1 MRIAMLY
8 TRLRAEEQLLLDAFA
23 GVGVRVD
30 AIDTRTV
37 VQQLDEPGAWL
48 AYDAVFDRSLS
59 LTASLTIGRV
69 LDAWGVRC
77 VNPIGTIEVC
87 SDKLRT
93 SIELVRRGVPTPRVR
108 VATSPAAALEAIEAM
123 GYPVVLKPTIG
134 SWGRLVARVN
144 DRDAAEALIEH
155 RDTLGSVQHGVFYIQ
170 EHIDKPGRDIRVFVI
185 GGEPVA
191 AITRTSEHWVTNT
204 ARGARAANC
213 PPTEEISGVAA
224 RAAAAV
230 GGDAVAIDLLECP
243 RRGVLVNEINHS
255 MEFRNSIATTGVD
268 IPGLLVRR
276 VLEAAREGAR
286 RREAAGV
293 GAMPIGAPGAAQQ
306 VEAVGA

>member
-8 TRLRAEEQLLLDAFA
+8 TRLRAEEQLLLDAFRDA
-23 GVGVRVD
+23 GIAAE

-37 VQQLDEPGAWL
+37 AQGLDEPGPWL
-48 AYDAVFDRSLS
+48 GFDAVFDRSLS

-69 LDAWGVRC
+69 LESWGVRC
-77 VNPIGTIEVC
+77 VNPIATVEAC

-93 SIELVRRGVPTPRVR
+93 SLELVRRGVPTPRVR
-108 VATSPAAALEAIEAM
+108 VATSPGAALAAIEAM

-185 GGEPVA
+185 GCEPVA
-191 AITRTSEHWVTNT
+191 AITRTSDHWVTNT
-204 ARGARAANC
+204 ARGARADNC
-213 PPTEEISGVAA
+213 PLTEEISGVAA
-224 RAAAAV
+224 RAGAAV

-243 RRGVLVNEINHS
+243 RRGLLVNEINHS

-268 IPGLLVRR
+268 IPGLLVRCVSRAAEGSSR
-276 VLEAAREGAR
+276 VREVDPG
-286 RREAAGV
+286 
-293 GAMPIGAPGAAQQ
+293 PGAAL
-306 VEAVGA
+306 VAARAEAGASEVRA

>member
-8 TRLRAEEQLLLDAFA
+8 TRLRAEEQLLLDAFRDA
-23 GVGVRVD
+23 GIAAE

-37 VQQLDEPGAWL
+37 AQGLDEPGPWL
-48 AYDAVFDRSLS
+48 GFDAVFDRSLS

-69 LDAWGVRC
+69 LEAWGVRC
-77 VNPIGTIEVC
+77 VNPIATVEAC

-93 SIELVRRGVPTPRVR
+93 SLELVRRGVPTPRVR
-108 VATSPAAALEAIEAM
+108 VATSPGAALAAIEAM

-191 AITRTSEHWVTNT
+191 AITRTSDHWVTNT
-204 ARGARAANC
+204 ARGARA
-213 PPTEEISGVAA
+213 TTA
-224 RAAAAV
+224 R
-230 GGDAVAIDLLECP
+230 
-243 RRGVLVNEINHS
+243 
-255 MEFRNSIATTGVD
+255 
-268 IPGLLVRR
+268 
-276 VLEAAREGAR
+276 
-286 RREAAGV
+286 
-293 GAMPIGAPGAAQQ
+293 
-306 VEAVGA
+306 

>member
-8 TRLRAEEQLLLDAFA
+8 TRLRAEEQLLLDAFQIA
-23 GVGVRVD
+23 GAEVEPL
-30 AIDTRTV
+30 DTRTLILN
-37 VQQLDEPGAWL
+37 LDAPETWL
-48 AYDAVFDRSLS
+48 DYDAVFDRSLS

-77 VNPIGTIEVC
+77 VNPITTVELC

-108 VATSPAAALEAIEAM
+108 VATSPDAALAAIESM

-155 RDTLGSVQHGVFYIQ
+155 RETLGSVQHGVYYIQ
-170 EHIDKPGRDIRVFVI
+170 EHIEKPGRDIRVFVV
-185 GGEPVA
+185 GGAPIA

-204 ARGARAANC
+204 ARGARAANQ
-213 PPTEEISGVAA
+213 PLTAELRDLAT

-230 GGDAVAIDLLECP
+230 GGDAVAIDFLECP
-243 RRGVLVNEINHS
+243 RRGLLVNEINHS
-255 MEFRNSIATTGVD
+255 MEFRNSITTTGVD
-268 IPGLLVRR
+268 IPGMLVRR
-276 VLEAAREGAR
+276 VLAAAREG
-286 RREAAGV
+286 RERGMSAGRAASRDSSDV
-293 GAMPIGAPGAAQQ
+293 VAP
-306 VEAVGA
+306 VS